1 MAPLLRDLAQA
12 YAAIKALDLRLA
24 PVLGEA
30 RHDMVMHQRPGA
42 AGASKEVFAG
52 KLGPHHTFRYG
63 QSKAFWECD
72 KQSLPPQ
79 RFRMAIASRRH
90 TDDKGDVK
98 PRLANLPNGV
108 ARSPLHNL
116 QLDCRM
122 QFTKL
127 TQEFGKKARRD

>member
-63 QSKAFWECD
+63 RGRRSGSATSRA
-72 KQSLPPQ
+72 SLHSGFESFDG
-79 RFRMAIASRRH
+79 RFSTRYE
-90 TDDKGDVK
+90 
-98 PRLANLPNGV
+98 
-108 ARSPLHNL
+108 
-116 QLDCRM
+116 
-122 QFTKL
+122 KL
-127 TQEFGKKARRD
+127 